1 MSEVLKLPTIPNVQE
16 ATVDQAFSWK
26 MLPTCMVAAGGIGVV
41 QGFVLGIM
49 LKDNQSVPE
58 ALLNGVL
65 LGVYGFLFG
74 AITGGIWGFLLYLLL
89 FRKTLTGEIFYTI
102 AAMSL
107 LAGVLGALFF
117 HFVRRDAEP
126 ISISLIPVAT
136 LFGAVA
142 MRIRLAFESNRSRV

>member
-1 MSEVLKLPTIPNVQE
+1 VLKLPTIPNVQE

-65 LGVYGFLFG
+65 LGVYGFLVG

-89 FRKTLTGEIFYTI
+89 FRKTLTGEI
-102 AAMSL
+102 L
-107 LAGVLGALFF
+107 LHDCCDVAVGGCFGGALLPLC
-117 HFVRRDAEP
+117 A
-126 ISISLIPVAT
+126 A
-136 LFGAVA
+136 
-142 MRIRLAFESNRSRV
+142 